1 MSNLQLK
8 AYLIN
13 YCISNNIRYMCE
25 LRAKLKKLG
34 RYDLLLLLDD
44 EKEFTFKL
52 SRMLFR
58 KRLGVEFYG

>member
-25 LRAKLKKLG
+25 LRAKLKKLE
-34 RYDLLLLLDD
+34 RFDLLLLLDE
-44 EKEFTFKL
+44 EKDFSNKL
-52 SRMLFR
+52 SGMLFR